1 MHLLDMQNLTSHV
14 NLAKSSSFTFTT
26 ISCIHYEQAVNTLA
40 EIFAYGYVQKFD
52 ILIKKFFFFYLRTS
66 ATFSFRIGHITNY
79 PSWLTNQASN
89 NQSIYGGG
97 VI

>member
-1 MHLLDMQNLTSHV
+1 MQNLTSDA
-14 NLAKSSSFTFTT
+14 NLVKSSTFTFTT
-26 ISCIHYEQAVNTLA
+26 ISCIHYEHTVNTLA
-40 EIFAYGYVQKFD
+40 EIFAYGSVQKSE
-52 ILIKKFFFFYLRTS
+52 ILRKKNFFFTLGYQP
-66 ATFSFRIGHITNY
+66 TFSFCIGYSSLY

>member
-1 MHLLDMQNLTSHV
+1 MQNLTSQV
-14 NLAKSSSFTFTT
+14 NIVKSSTFTFTT
-26 ISCIHYEQAVNTLA
+26 ISCIHYEDTVNTLA
-40 EIFAYGYVQKFD
+40 EIFAYGYEQKFE
-52 ILIKKFFFFYLRTS
+52 ILRKKKNFFTLGCQP
-66 ATFSFRIGHITNY
+66 TFSFCIGHSSLY